1 MRYPKPLE
9 ENKMNKSDIYQ
20 QVADKIINMMETMGT
35 NWVKPWADLNQP
47 INLVSGK
54 PYRGLNVL
62 FLNMSGYSDATW
74 ATYKQWLSKG
84 YQVQRK
90 EDVGGGTG
98 ITFYKPIKIKD
109 KVSGKDKMIPFL
121 KPYTVFNAAQVA
133 DENGKSYTTQRAAP
147 LSENERSEK
156 ADAFIENTG
165 ASINHGGD
173 VACYVP
179 SIDQINMPKYAA
191 FKNAAAYYG
200 TMFHELAH
208 WTGAKQRLNRLDSG
222 TYAWEELV
230 AELSAAMTC
239 AALGIESVPREDH
252 AKYLNAW
259 IARIKDDPRAL
270 VRAITKAKQASE
282 YLETLQEESDDAML
296 IAA

>member
-1 MRYPKPLE
+1 
-9 ENKMNKSDIYQ
+9 MNKSDIYQ
-20 QVADKIINMMETMGT
+20 QVADKIVKMMETMGT

-74 ATYKQWLSKG
+74 ATFKQWAAKG
-84 YQVQRK
+84 YAVQRGEK
-90 EDVGGGTG
+90 GTT
-98 ITFYKPIKIKD
+98 ITFYKQLKIKD
-109 KVSGKDKMIPFL
+109 KETDKDRTVPL
-121 KPYTVFNAAQVA
+121 LRTYTVFNAAQVA
-133 DENGKSYTTQRAAP
+133 DKNGKSYTTQRAAP
-147 LSENERSEK
+147 LSESERSAK

-165 ASINHGGD
+165 ASINHAGD

-179 SIDQINMPKYAA
+179 SIDLINMPKYAA

-259 IARIKDDPRAL
+259 IARIKDDPKAL